1 MKNCSILVIGGGIGG
16 LTAAIALGRD
26 GHRVTIIEKDPD
38 WAVYGVGII
47 QQSNVIRAAKQL
59 GILDDYVAAGFGF
72 DEVEVYIPSGQKVAT
87 VPSHRLVEGFPANL
101 GIARPALHQVL
112 GRRAREAGAQIR
124 LGVTADS
131 LEDDGTGVSVRF
143 SDGTS
148 GRFDIVVGADGY
160 QSRTRRQV
168 FPQAPSPEFT
178 GQSVWRYN
186 FPKPP
191 EVTCLRAFE
200 GPIGYGLVP
209 LSDSLMY
216 MFITT
221 PEPGNPRYDLSQ
233 LAMSMRSKLK
243 DVPPFIAAL
252 REQITDDSAVVY
264 RPLEWLFLDGPWY
277 KGRVVLIGDAAHATT
292 PHLGQGA
299 GMAIED
305 SIVLAEEITRAAS
318 VDAAFAAFQARRQ
331 DRCRYIVESSV
342 AICRSQ
348 LGTGPKVEQAA
359 ATRAMFEHVAQP
371 I

>member
-16 LTAAIALGRD
+16 LTAAIALGRG
-26 GHRVTIIEKDPD
+26 GHRVTIIEKDPN

-87 VPSHRLVEGFPANL
+87 VPSHRLVEGYPANL
-101 GIARPALHQVL
+101 GIGRPALHQVL
-112 GRRAREAGAQIR
+112 GKRAREAGAQIR

-131 LEDDGTGVSVRF
+131 LEDDGNGVSVRF
-143 SDGTS
+143 SDGTT
-148 GRFDIVVGADGY
+148 GRFDLVVGADGY
-160 QSRTRRQV
+160 LSRTRRQI
-168 FPQAPSPEFT
+168 FPQAPAPEFI

-221 PEPGNPRYDLSQ
+221 PEPGNPRYDPSQ

-243 DVPPFIAAL
+243 VVPPEIAAL

-264 RPLEWLFLDGPWY
+264 RPLEWLFLEAPWY

-305 SIVLAEEITRAAS
+305 SIVLAEEITRGQS
-318 VDAAFAAFQARRQ
+318 VESAFAAFQARRY

-359 ATRAMFEHVAQP
+359 ATKAMFERVAQP